1 MTPDD
6 AVSPSPVARPDDATH
21 PGVTGGARGAMG
33 STAVG
38 GAGRPSAGSASSAA
52 DSARAGQRVVAVVP
66 LRDGSSGKSRLAD
79 VLDPAERS
87 RLIGV
92 LARHV
97 VGTLL
102 ASEAVERVLV
112 VTSDPR
118 FTWRALGGLVEPA
131 TRPTTCAPD
140 APNVQDAPTVTDA
153 PAEGAH
159 AEDDGPGRLQ
169 IVLQPASRP
178 GLDAALD
185 VGRDLVADDPRGSV
199 RLLIAHADLPALT
212 VEDVEAL
219 LAHDAPVVVATDRM
233 RSGTNLLVLDADAP
247 FTFRF
252 GVGSLAAHL
261 AEADARGVRAVVVQR
276 PGTAVDLDTLDDWSE
291 LPPDVRA
298 RPDLADLHRAISD
311 T

>member
-6 AVSPSPVARPDDATH
+6 AASPSPDASPSPVVLPDDAARH
-21 PGVTGGARGAMG
+21 GDTGAA
-33 STAVG
+33 
-38 GAGRPSAGSASSAA
+38 GAGRPE
-52 DSARAGQRVVAVVP
+52 RVVAVVP

-102 ASEAVERVLV
+102 ATEAVERVLV

-118 FTWRALGGLVEPA
+118 FTWRALGGLVEPV
-131 TRPTTCAPD
+131 APPMND
-140 APNVQDAPTVTDA
+140 SSGAPTVTDA
-153 PAEGAH
+153 PTDGDAPSADGDAPS
-159 AEDDGPGRLQ
+159 ADGDGPGRLQ

-178 GLDAALD
+178 GLNSALD
-185 VGRDLVADDPRGSV
+185 VGRTLVADASVDDPRGSV
-199 RLLIAHADLPALT
+199 RLVIAHADLPALS

-247 FTFRF
+247 FAFRF
-252 GVGSLAAHL
+252 GAGSLAAHL

-291 LPPDVRA
+291 LPPTVRA
-298 RPDLADLHRAISD
+298 REDLSELHRAMDRAASD

>member
-21 PGVTGGARGAMG
+21 PGVAG
-33 STAVG
+33 
-38 GAGRPSAGSASSAA
+38 GRPSAGSASSAA

-131 TRPTTCAPD
+131 TRPTTD
-140 APNVQDAPTVTDA
+140 APNVPNAPTVTDA

-185 VGRDLVADDPRGSV
+185 VGRDLVADDPHGSV